1 MGSGSGLRIQ
11 LIASR
16 KTVSAGSI
24 GNEQLDQALD
34 DLGNRAAAAD
44 RELLNA
50 LIGIGLDLQL
60 QPLAPLQ
67 KAPMEPPRP
76 LRRESTAVMAA
87 NIGRELREIR
97 AALANS
103 RGDLVA
109 EPRITAAALA
119 HLLIC
124 SRELLQSPLIDT
136 ARRPRRIVR

>member
-1 MGSGSGLRIQ
+1 LGQKRQ

-24 GNEQLDQALD
+24 GHEQLISAWM
-34 DLGNRAAAAD
+34 
-44 RELLNA
+44 
-50 LIGIGLDLQL
+50 ISGIER
-60 QPLAPLQ
+60 PLAPLQ
-67 KAPMEPPRP
+67 NAPMEPTRP

-87 NIGRELREIR
+87 NTGRELREIR

-119 HLLIC
+119 HLLFC
-124 SRELLQSPLIDT
+124 SRELLQNLLIDT
-136 ARRPRRIVR
+136 ARRPRRIER